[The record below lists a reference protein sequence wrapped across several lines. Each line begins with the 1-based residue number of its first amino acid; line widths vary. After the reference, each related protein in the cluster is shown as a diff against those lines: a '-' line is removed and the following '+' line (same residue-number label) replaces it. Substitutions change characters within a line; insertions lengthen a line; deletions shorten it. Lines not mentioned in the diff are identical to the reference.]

1 MHLLLWDD
9 CLQFLHDFEND
20 GENDFF
26 DEYDDLTAAQVQAQ
40 SITTEDGVA
49 VVRMKEGE
57 PLAREALESVV
68 AKGVQVGRNSLRV
81 ELDGS
86 WRERLRRTLEQVAS
100 VALPDA

>member
-1 MHLLLWDD
+1 
-9 CLQFLHDFEND
+9 
-20 GENDFF
+20 
-26 DEYDDLTAAQVQAQ
+26 
-40 SITTEDGVA
+40 
-49 VVRMKEGE
+49 VRMKEGE

-100 VALPDA
+100 VRGAGGQ